1 MIKVIKD
8 VLFGF
13 LVLIATIFAEF
24 LMTIPFGLAG
34 GMEGENFTAF
44 MNREFLITAI
54 PAGLITFLFAWL
66 TKTNTW
72 SDALRKSII
81 WTLMIGLYFLLVG
94 MGNGNIAEL
103 FGAYGLYLLFL
114 CAFFGPL
121 IFAKL
126 KLKRVQANQL
136 LK

>member
-1 MIKVIKD
+1 
-8 VLFGF
+8 
-13 LVLIATIFAEF
+13 
-24 LMTIPFGLAG
+24 
-34 GMEGENFTAF
+34 
-44 MNREFLITAI
+44 
-54 PAGLITFLFAWL
+54 
-66 TKTNTW
+66 
-72 SDALRKSII
+72 
-81 WTLMIGLYFLLVG
+81 MIGLYFLLVG